1 MMPEHAAMQELFLQ
15 KAETTSITNRG
26 MVQFADCHPLATHL
40 CLGND
45 QAMSFPSVS
54 VDYWALQ
61 GLLTEA
67 REGRANLDALF
78 SAPEPLSSSS
88 PGSSQC
94 S

>member
-1 MMPEHAAMQELFLQ
+1 MQ
-15 KAETTSITNRG
+15 KAETTNITNRG

-54 VDYWALQ
+54 IDYWALQ
-61 GLLTEA
+61 GLLTDA
-67 REGRANLDALF
+67 REGRADLNALF
-78 SAPEPLSSSS
+78 SAPEPLTRSSPSSSS
-88 PGSSQC
+88 C

>member
-1 MMPEHAAMQELFLQ
+1 MFLQ
-15 KAETTSITNRG
+15 KSETTCITNRG
-26 MVQFADCHPLATHL
+26 MVQFADCHPLAAHL

-78 SAPEPLSSSS
+78 SAPEPLYKSSSDS
-88 PGSSQC
+88 GNC